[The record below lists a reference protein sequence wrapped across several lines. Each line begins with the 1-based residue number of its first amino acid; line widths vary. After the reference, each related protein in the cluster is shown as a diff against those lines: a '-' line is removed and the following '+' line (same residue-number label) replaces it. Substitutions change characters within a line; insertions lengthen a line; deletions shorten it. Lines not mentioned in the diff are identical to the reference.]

1 MMKIAIIGAGAIG
14 LLFSYYLNKKYE
26 VTLYT
31 RTNDQAE
38 MIQSRGVHLIDGGL
52 SEIGKVPAKPIE
64 LWVGAE
70 DLTIITVKQYQL
82 QSILPQLSK
91 YSESKGSLLF
101 LQNGMGH
108 LKLLSDLKVDNIYIG
123 SVEHGAAKLN
133 GNTVSHNGH
142 GVTRTSV
149 FKGSKT
155 LLENLVHTCPD
166 DFHLTLESDY
176 QEILVKKLIVN
187 AVINPLTA
195 AFQVENGII
204 IRNPFFYKVVIS
216 LFDEVAKVLH
226 LKNKEDH
233 FRNVVSVCEKTSANR
248 SSMLKDLEAGRETEV
263 DSILGY
269 LLEEAQRKE
278 MIAPLIYNYYHL
290 IKGKEYQKEGSM

>member
-1 MMKIAIIGAGAIG
+1 MKIAIIGAGAIG
-14 LLFSYYLNKKYE
+14 LLFSYYLNQKHE

-31 RTNDQAE
+31 RTSDQAE
-38 MIQSRGVHLIDGGL
+38 MIQSRGIHLIDGGL
-52 SEIGKVPAKPIE
+52 SEVGKVTAKPIE

-82 QSILPQLSK
+82 QSILPQMSE
-91 YSESKGSLLF
+91 YSEGKGTLLF

-108 LKLLSDLKVDNIYIG
+108 LKLLSDLKVENIYLG
-123 SVEHGAAKLN
+123 SVEHGAARLN

-149 FKGSKT
+149 FKGNKT
-155 LLENLVHTCPD
+155 LLENLVRTCPEG
-166 DFHLTLESDY
+166 FQLTLEPDF

-195 AFQVENGII
+195 AFRVENGTL
-204 IRNPFFYKVVIS
+204 IRNPFFYQIVIQ

-226 LKNKEDH
+226 LKDKDDH
-233 FRNVVSVCEKTSANR
+233 FGNVVSVCEKTSTNR
-248 SSMLKDLEAGRETEV
+248 SSMLKDIEAGRETEV

-269 LLEEAQRKE
+269 LLEEAQNKQ
-278 MIAPLIYNYYHL
+278 MTAPLIYNYYQL
-290 IKGKEYQKEGSM
+290 IKGIEYQKEGSV

>member
-1 MMKIAIIGAGAIG
+1 MKIAIIGAGAIG
-14 LLFSYYLNKKYE
+14 LLFSYYLNKKHE

-38 MIQSRGVHLIDGGL
+38 MVQLGGIHLIDGGL
-52 SEIGKVPAKPIE
+52 SEVGKVTAKPIE

-82 QSILPQLSK
+82 QSIFPQLSE
-91 YSESKGSLLF
+91 YSGGKGSLLF

-108 LKLLSDLKVDNIYIG
+108 LKLLSGLKVDNIYIG
-123 SVEHGAAKLN
+123 SVEHGAARLN
-133 GNTVSHNGH
+133 GNTVSHNGY
-142 GVTRTSV
+142 GITRTSV

-155 LLENLVHTCPD
+155 VLENLVRTCPEG
-166 DFHLTLESDY
+166 FQLTLEPDF

-195 AFQVENGII
+195 AFQVENGIL
-204 IRNPFFYKVVIS
+204 IRNPFFYQIVIY
-216 LFDEVAKVLH
+216 LFDEVAKVLQ

-248 SSMLKDLEAGRETEV
+248 SSMLKDIEAGRETEV

-269 LLEEAQRKE
+269 LLEEAQNKQ
-278 MIAPLIYNYYHL
+278 MTAPLIYNYYHL
-290 IKGKEYQKEGSM
+290 IKGKEYQKEGSV